1 MTTLEFLSKESV
13 QAIHS
18 VSMQVLETTGVKV
31 ENQNALELLSESG
44 CVVEKRS
51 VKFPSTLVKEVLQ
64 NVPKSFD
71 LYTRDGKES
80 FTIGSDN
87 VLFNPASSA
96 VYYKDWNAG
105 TIRKGTSKDV
115 VALIQLV
122 DRLEHIKLQ
131 STALIASDVP
141 ETISDFHR
149 LFLSLKYSSKP
160 IVTGAFRKEGVPD
173 MERLLTSIVGDS
185 ESLAEK
191 PIALFDCCPLS
202 PLVWGDLSCQN
213 LLDCASARIPAEIV
227 PAPLMGATSP
237 VTLNGTI
244 VQSNVETLSGIVIAQ
259 LANPGVPVVYGGAPG
274 SFDMKHATPR
284 FGAVEALVVACALAQ
299 MGKYYGI
306 PTHGYLG
313 ASDSKIED
321 SQSGFESALGI
332 MLGALARINVV
343 SGPGMLGQLNCQSL
357 EKLVI
362 DNEICGSAYRLT
374 RGIDLEDLDV
384 VADLLEA
391 VGPGGNY
398 LGQKHTSKRFR
409 SEHFMPSDVLCR
421 LMPDKWLESGS
432 KTALARANERVTTLL
447 HDYTYEAPENL
458 EKLELVYDQLMKKYS
473 SSE

>member
-1 MTTLEFLSKESV
+1 MTTLEFLSKESI
-13 QAIHS
+13 QTIHS

-31 ENQNALELLSESG
+31 ENQNALDLLSESG
-44 CVVEKRS
+44 CVVEEQS
-51 VKFPSTLVKEVLQ
+51 VKVPSSLVKEVLQ
-64 NVPKSFD
+64 KVPESFD
-71 LYTRDGKES
+71 LYSRDGKKS
-80 FTIGSDN
+80 FTIGSNN
-87 VLFNPASSA
+87 VVFNPGSSA
-96 VYYKDWNAG
+96 VYYKDWNTG

-115 VALIQLV
+115 VALTQLI

-149 LFLSLKYSSKP
+149 LFLSLKYSPKP
-160 IVTGAFRKEGVPD
+160 IVTGAFRKEGVQD
-173 MERLLTSIVGDS
+173 MEKLLVSIVGDS
-185 ESLAEK
+185 ETLTEK
-191 PIALFDCCPLS
+191 PMAIFDCCPLS
-202 PLVWGDLSCQN
+202 PLIWSDLSCQN
-213 LLDCASARIPAEIV
+213 LLDCASARFPAEIV

-259 LANPGVPVVYGGAPG
+259 LANPGTPVIYGGAPG

-284 FGAVEALVVACALAQ
+284 FGAVEALVVACALAE

-332 MLGALARINVV
+332 MLGAIARINVV

-362 DNEICGSAYRLT
+362 DNEICGSAYRLA

-384 VADLLEA
+384 VANLLEV

-421 LMPDKWLESGS
+421 LMPDKWRESGS
-432 KTALARANERVTTLL
+432 KTTLARANEKVTSLL
-447 HDYTYEAPENL
+447 RDYTYEAPDNL
-458 EKLELVYDQLMKKYS
+458 EELELTYEQLVKKYS
-473 SSE
+473 LA

>member
-1 MTTLEFLSKESV
+1 MMTTLGFLSKESI

-18 VSMQVLETTGVKV
+18 VSLQILETTGIKV
-31 ENQNALELLSESG
+31 ENPKALELLSKSG
-44 CVVEKRS
+44 CVVEGQS
-51 VKFPSTLVKEVLQ
+51 VKVPSSLVKNALQ
-64 NVPKSFD
+64 KVPKSFD
-71 LYTRDGKES
+71 LYTRDGKKS
-80 FTIGSDN
+80 YTIGSDN
-87 VLFNPASSA
+87 VVFNPGSSA
-96 VYYKDWNAG
+96 VYYKDWNSG
-105 TIRKGTSKDV
+105 TIRKGTSKDI
-115 VALIQLV
+115 VALTKLV

-141 ETISDFHR
+141 ETVSDFHR
-149 LFLSLKYSSKP
+149 LFLSLKFSSKP

-173 MERLLTSIVGDS
+173 MEKLLASIVGNP
-185 ESLAEK
+185 EALTEK
-191 PIALFDCCPLS
+191 PIAIFDCCPLS
-202 PLVWGDLSCQN
+202 PLVWSDLSCQN

-237 VTLNGTI
+237 ITLNGTI
-244 VQSNVETLSGIVIAQ
+244 VQASVETLSGIVIAQ
-259 LANPGVPVVYGGAPG
+259 LANPGTPVIYGGAPG
-274 SFDMKHATPR
+274 SFDMKYATPR
-284 FGAVEALVVACALAQ
+284 FGAVEALVVACALAE
-299 MGKYYGI
+299 MGKYYGV

-332 MLGALARINVV
+332 MLGALTRVNVV

-384 VADLLEA
+384 VANLLEV

-409 SEHFMPSDVLCR
+409 SEHIMPSNVLCR

-432 KTALARANERVTTLL
+432 KTAQMRANEKVSSLL
-447 HDYTYEAPENL
+447 QDYTYEKPENL
-458 EKLELVYDQLMKKYS
+458 AELENAYDQLAKKYS
-473 SSE
+473 VA